1 MSIENVRRGVT
12 DYWDRRAP
20 AFNGAAS
27 HVGLEQAWREVLAA
41 AFQADEPKDLIDL
54 GTGTG
59 ACAILAAGL
68 GHRVRAFDDS
78 EGMLAVARQAAAS
91 ANVDVDFQRCLIEDA
106 RIEAAS
112 ADIVTIRNVLWTLAH
127 PMAALTIAHRALRP
141 GGIVLVSDGM
151 WSLAPQHRSTY
162 PGDLASELP
171 LHAGLSEDRAR
182 EMMTKAGFAQATAW
196 QHLFPTP
203 PYPGD
208 VPMFVLT
215 ARKR

>member
-1 MSIENVRRGVT
+1 MNLESLRRSIT
-12 DYWDRRAP
+12 AYWDRRAP

-27 HVGLEQAWREVLAA
+27 HVGLAEAWREVLTA
-41 AFQADEPKDLIDL
+41 AFQADQPKDVIDL

-91 ANVDVDFQRCLIEDA
+91 ADVEVAFERCLIEDI
-106 RIEAAS
+106 RIEPGS
-112 ADIVTIRNVLWTLAH
+112 ADIVTIRNVLWTLAD
-127 PMAALTIAHRALRP
+127 PMAALMVAHQALRQ

-151 WSLAPQHRSTY
+151 WSVAPQHRSTY
-162 PGDLASELP
+162 PDDLVPELP
-171 LHAGLSEDRAR
+171 FHTGLSDNRAR
-182 EMMTKAGFAQATAW
+182 EMMTRASFSEATSW
-196 QHLFPTP
+196 QHLFPAS

-215 ARKR
+215 AQKI